1 MGEVAGARLED
12 CGSRDMVPQNYFK
25 NSPILS
31 KWCILN
37 SVLNYSLLYI
47 QSKQKLNYSNYLWQE
62 IAYFG
67 WGGLEK

>member
-25 NSPILS
+25 
-31 KWCILN
+31 N

-62 IAYFG
+62 IALRWHFRHI
-67 WGGLEK
+67 LVEVA